1 VTWQYSQ
8 KNEGHPP
15 ENVQIR
21 PNQRLTKCDLKI
33 GRCEWLWKLTPI
45 SMPEIQPSIDAAPAT
60 KAIRDQG
67 PAMPASLGCRYSQK
81 AHAYATRQIIWKIT
95 QCLFLGVGENAP
107 TAQRGLSYCPHLDSR
122 RTSLRHLAPLPSLPS
137 LSKAPKASFPQ

>member
-1 VTWQYSQ
+1 MVTWQYSQ

-95 QCLFLGVGENAP
+95 QCLFWGWERMP
-107 TAQRGLSYCPHLDSR
+107 QRLNVAELLSASR
-122 RTSLRHLAPLPSLPS
+122 LTRTSLRHLAPLPSLPS